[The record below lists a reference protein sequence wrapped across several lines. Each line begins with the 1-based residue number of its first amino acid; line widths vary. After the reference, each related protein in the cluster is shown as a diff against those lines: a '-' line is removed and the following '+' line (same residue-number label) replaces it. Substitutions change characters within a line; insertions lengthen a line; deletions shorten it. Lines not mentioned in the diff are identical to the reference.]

1 VSARGPSADAVTAR
15 RRERRLALLRLGGLA
30 SVVGMLFAVVALTG
44 DLSAERVRNTVD
56 DAGIAAPLAFI
67 AVSSLLTVAM
77 FPGPLLAGASGLLF
91 GTALGTPVSI
101 IAATLGASLA
111 FSLSRRFGARAV
123 DELSGHR
130 VRVVQDFIAQ
140 RGFLSVLYARI
151 LPAMPY
157 NVVNYAAG
165 LTAVPLLTFA
175 AATAI
180 GCAPR
185 AFAYTALGGSLSNLD
200 SPAAI
205 VAFGVLI
212 AMGLGGFALAVR
224 ETGVRRRL
232 RTRRSAAGDRNRP
245 LTDVS
250 ASGDRK
256 RSQTDVSASG
266 DRKRPPADDVTPSG
280 SGAGSSSPDGRSADR
295 P

>member
-1 VSARGPSADAVTAR
+1 
-15 RRERRLALLRLGGLA
+15 
-30 SVVGMLFAVVALTG
+30 
-44 DLSAERVRNTVD
+44 VRNAVD

-67 AVSSLLTVAM
+67 ALSSLLTVAM

-101 IAATLGASLA
+101 VAATLGASLA
-111 FSLSRRFGARAV
+111 FSLSRRFGARSV

-157 NVVNYAAG
+157 NIVNYAAG

-205 VAFGVLI
+205 AAFAVLLV
-212 AMGLGGFALAVR
+212 MGIGGLLLAVR
-224 ETGVRRRL
+224 ETDVRKRI
-232 RTRRSAAGDRNRP
+232 SAY
-245 LTDVS
+245 
-250 ASGDRK
+250 GDRK
-256 RSQTDVSASG
+256 RPNRLSSSGDRERPQTDVSASG
-266 DRKRPPADDVTPSG
+266 DRNRSPSDDARRSESG
-280 SGAGSSSPDGRSADR
+280 RGSSSPDGRSAGR
-295 P
+295 R

>member
-1 VSARGPSADAVTAR
+1 MTAGGPSAEAVATR
-15 RRERRLALLRLGGLA
+15 RRERRLALVRLGSLVF
-30 SVVGMLFAVVALTG
+30 VVGLLFAAVALTG

-56 DAGIAAPLAFI
+56 DAGIAAPLVFI
-67 AVSSLLTVAM
+67 ALSSLLTVAM

-101 IAATLGASLA
+101 VAATLGACLA
-111 FSLSRRFGARAV
+111 FSISRRFGARSV

-212 AMGLGGFALAVR
+212 AMGVGGLALAVR
-224 ETGVRRRL
+224 ETGL
-232 RTRRSAAGDRNRP
+232 RNRI
-245 LTDVS
+245 S
-250 ASGDRK
+250 AYR
-256 RSQTDVSASG
+256 

>member
-1 VSARGPSADAVTAR
+1 MRD
-15 RRERRLALLRLGGLA
+15 
-30 SVVGMLFAVVALTG
+30 
-44 DLSAERVRNTVD
+44 TVD
-56 DAGIAAPLAFI
+56 EVGVAAPLAFVV
-67 AVSSLLTVAM
+67 VSSLLTVAM

-91 GTALGTPVSI
+91 GTAVGTPTSI
-101 IAATLGASLA
+101 VAATLGACLA
-111 FSLSRRFGARAV
+111 FSLSRRFGARPV

-151 LPAMPY
+151 LPAMPF

-165 LTAVPLLTFA
+165 LTRVPLVTFA

-185 AFAYTALGGSLSNLD
+185 AFAYTALGGNLSNLG

-205 VAFGVLI
+205 VAFAVLL
-212 AMGLGGFALAVR
+212 AMGIGGVVVAARDVR
-224 ETGVRRRL
+224 IRRRL
-232 RTRRSAAGDRNRP
+232 SRSAE
-245 LTDVS
+245 S
-250 ASGDRK
+250 
-256 RSQTDVSASG
+256 
-266 DRKRPPADDVTPSG
+266 VTRSG
-280 SGAGSSSPDGRSADR
+280 SGTGSSSPDGRSADR

>member
-1 VSARGPSADAVTAR
+1 
-15 RRERRLALLRLGGLA
+15 
-30 SVVGMLFAVVALTG
+30 M
-44 DLSAERVRNTVD
+44 RNAVD

-67 AVSSLLTVAM
+67 VLSSLLTVAM

-91 GTALGTPVSI
+91 GTALGTPISI
-101 IAATLGASLA
+101 VAATLGACLA
-111 FSLSRRFGARAV
+111 FSISHRFGARSV

-185 AFAYTALGGSLSNLD
+185 AFAYTALGGSLSNLG

-205 VAFGVLI
+205 VAFAVLLL
-212 AMGLGGFALAVR
+212 MGIGGTVVAAR
-224 ETGVRRRL
+224 DATIRRRL
-232 RTRRSAAGDRNRP
+232 RSF
-245 LTDVS
+245 
-250 ASGDRK
+250 
-256 RSQTDVSASG
+256 
-266 DRKRPPADDVTPSG
+266 G
-280 SGAGSSSPDGRSADR
+280 SGRATSSPDDRSADR